1 MKKFLGLLLA
11 GAMLASSFT
20 GCSGK
25 ASSSDEKTLRIGG
38 TGPLTGDYATYG
50 ISVQQGAQI
59 AVDEI
64 NEKGGVN
71 GYTVKL
77 EVEDDQA
84 DPQQAVQAYA
94 KLMDNGMNLSLGS
107 TTSGACVALVK
118 EAKDDGI
125 VTMTPSAS
133 QKEATA
139 FDNNFRVCFLDPD
152 QGTYSADFIKEN
164 NLATKVAVLYDKSNT
179 YSVGVYEAFAKEA
192 EKLGLNIVT
201 TQAFTDSSNTD
212 FSSQIQAVKNSGAEL
227 LFMPFYQQEAAAV
240 LMQAQGVL
248 ENVTYFG
255 VDGMDGVLEKLGT
268 ENQAIANGV
277 MLLTPFSASS
287 SDPTVANFVAKYK
300 EKYNAT
306 PDQFA
311 ADAYDAVYALCTAF
325 EKAGLETDDPE
336 FNRAVAK
343 AMTEIEVTGATGVM
357 TWSADGEC
365 KKQAK
370 AVVISDGAYVDYAD
384 YKAQ

>member
-25 ASSSDEKTLRIGG
+25 ASSSDEKTLLIGG

-71 GYTVKL
+71 GYTIKL

-118 EAKDDGI
+118 EAKEDGI

-139 FDNNFRVCFLDPD
+139 YDNNFRVCFLDPD

-192 EKLGLNIVT
+192 EKLGLSIVT

-311 ADAYDAVYALCTAF
+311 ADAYDAVYALCAAF

-336 FNRAVAK
+336 FNQAVAK

>member
-1 MKKFLGLLLA
+1 
-11 GAMLASSFT
+11 
-20 GCSGK
+20 
-25 ASSSDEKTLRIGG
+25 
-38 TGPLTGDYATYG
+38 
-50 ISVQQGAQI
+50 
-59 AVDEI
+59 
-64 NEKGGVN
+64 
-71 GYTVKL
+71 
-77 EVEDDQA
+77 
-84 DPQQAVQAYA
+84 
-94 KLMDNGMNLSLGS
+94 
-107 TTSGACVALVK
+107 
-118 EAKDDGI
+118 
-125 VTMTPSAS
+125 MTPSAS

-139 FDNNFRVCFLDPD
+139 YDNNFRVCFLDPD

-311 ADAYDAVYALCTAF
+311 ADAYDAVYALCAAF

-336 FNRAVAK
+336 FNQAVAK

>member
-25 ASSSDEKTLRIGG
+25 ASSSDEKTLLIGG

-50 ISVQQGAQI
+50 ISVQKGAQI

-77 EVEDDQA
+77 EIEDDQA

-118 EAKDDGI
+118 EAKEDGI

-139 FDNNFRVCFLDPD
+139 YGNNFRVCFLDPD

-336 FNRAVAK
+336 FNQAVAK

>member
-25 ASSSDEKTLRIGG
+25 ASSSDEKTLLIGG

-50 ISVQQGAQI
+50 ISVQKGAQI

-77 EVEDDQA
+77 EIEDDQA

-118 EAKDDGI
+118 EAKEDGI

-139 FDNNFRVCFLDPD
+139 YDNNFRVCFLDPD

-300 EKYNAT
+300 EKYNTT

-311 ADAYDAVYALCTAF
+311 ADAYDAVYALCAAF

-336 FNRAVAK
+336 FNQAVAK

>member
-25 ASSSDEKTLRIGG
+25 ASSSDEKTLLIGG

-118 EAKDDGI
+118 EAKEDGI

-300 EKYNAT
+300 ERYNTT

-311 ADAYDAVYALCTAF
+311 ADAYDAVYALCAAF

-336 FNRAVAK
+336 FNQAVAK

>member
-25 ASSSDEKTLRIGG
+25 ASSSDEKTLLIGG

-71 GYTVKL
+71 GYTIKL
-77 EVEDDQA
+77 EMEDDQA

-118 EAKDDGI
+118 EAKEDGI

-139 FDNNFRVCFLDPD
+139 YDNNFRVCFLDPD

-300 EKYNAT
+300 EKYNTT

-311 ADAYDAVYALCTAF
+311 ADAYDAVYALCAAF

>member
-25 ASSSDEKTLRIGG
+25 ASSSDEKTLLIGG

-77 EVEDDQA
+77 EIEDDQA

-118 EAKDDGI
+118 EAKEDGI

-139 FDNNFRVCFLDPD
+139 YDNNFRVCFLDPD

-311 ADAYDAVYALCTAF
+311 ADAYDAVYALCAAF

-336 FNRAVAK
+336 FNQAVAK

>member
-25 ASSSDEKTLRIGG
+25 ASSSDEKTLLIGG

-192 EKLGLNIVT
+192 EKLGLSIVT

-287 SDPTVANFVAKYK
+287 SDPTVANFVTKYK

>member
-11 GAMLASSFT
+11 GTMLASSFT

-25 ASSSDEKTLRIGG
+25 TSSSDEKTLLIGG

-77 EVEDDQA
+77 EIEDDQA

-118 EAKDDGI
+118 EAKEDGI

-179 YSVGVYEAFAKEA
+179 YSVGVYEAFAEEA
-192 EKLGLNIVT
+192 EKLGLSIVT

-287 SDPTVANFVAKYK
+287 SDPTVANFVAKYN
-300 EKYNAT
+300 EKYNVT

-336 FNRAVAK
+336 FNQAVAK

-370 AVVISDGAYVDYAD
+370 AVVISNGAYVDYAD

>member
-20 GCSGK
+20 GCSDK
-25 ASSSDEKTLRIGG
+25 TSSSDEKTLLIGG

-118 EAKDDGI
+118 EAKEDGI

-164 NLATKVAVLYDKSNT
+164 NLATKIAVLYDKSNT

-192 EKLGLNIVT
+192 EKLGLSIVT

-240 LMQAQGVL
+240 LMQAQDVL

>member
-25 ASSSDEKTLRIGG
+25 ASSSDEKTLLIGG

-50 ISVQQGAQI
+50 ISVQEGAQI

-71 GYTVKL
+71 GYTIKL

-118 EAKDDGI
+118 EAKEDGI

-139 FDNNFRVCFLDPD
+139 YDNNFRVCFLDPD

-164 NLATKVAVLYDKSNT
+164 NLATKVAVLFDKSNT

-311 ADAYDAVYALCTAF
+311 ADAYDAVYALCAAF

-336 FNRAVAK
+336 FNQAVAK

>member
-11 GAMLASSFT
+11 GAMLAGSFA

-25 ASSSDEKTLRIGG
+25 TSSSDEKTLLIGG

-77 EVEDDQA
+77 EMEDDQA

-118 EAKDDGI
+118 EAKEDGI

-164 NLATKVAVLYDKSNT
+164 NLATNVAVLYDKSNT
-179 YSVGVYEAFAKEA
+179 YSVGVYEAFAEEA
-192 EKLGLNIVT
+192 EKLGLSIVA

-336 FNRAVAK
+336 FNQAVAK

>member
-25 ASSSDEKTLRIGG
+25 ASSSDEKTLLIGG

-50 ISVQQGAQI
+50 ISVQEGAQI

-71 GYTVKL
+71 SYTVKL

-118 EAKDDGI
+118 EAKEDGI

-139 FDNNFRVCFLDPD
+139 YDNNFRVCFLDPD
-152 QGTYSADFIKEN
+152 QGTYSADFTKEN

-311 ADAYDAVYALCTAF
+311 ADAYDAVYALCAAF

-336 FNRAVAK
+336 FNQAIAK

-370 AVVISDGAYVDYAD
+370 AVVISDGAYVDYTD

>member
-25 ASSSDEKTLRIGG
+25 ASSSDEKTLLIGG

-118 EAKDDGI
+118 EAKEDGI

-139 FDNNFRVCFLDPD
+139 YDNNFRVCFLDPD

-336 FNRAVAK
+336 FNQAVAK

>member
-11 GAMLASSFT
+11 GTMLASSFT

-25 ASSSDEKTLRIGG
+25 TSSSDEKTLLIGG

-77 EVEDDQA
+77 QMEDDQA

-94 KLMDNGMNLSLGS
+94 KLLDNGMNLSLGS

-118 EAKDDGI
+118 EAKEDGI

-192 EKLGLNIVT
+192 EKLGLSIVT

>member
-25 ASSSDEKTLRIGG
+25 ASSSNEKTLLIGG

-50 ISVQQGAQI
+50 ISVQKGAQI

-77 EVEDDQA
+77 EIEDDQA

-118 EAKDDGI
+118 EAKEDGI

-139 FDNNFRVCFLDPD
+139 YDNNFRVCFLDPD

-311 ADAYDAVYALCTAF
+311 ADAYDAVYALCAAF

-336 FNRAVAK
+336 FNQAVAK

>member
-25 ASSSDEKTLRIGG
+25 ASSSDEKTLLIGG

-71 GYTVKL
+71 GYTIKL

-118 EAKDDGI
+118 EAKEDGI

-139 FDNNFRVCFLDPD
+139 YDNNFRVCFLDPD

-311 ADAYDAVYALCTAF
+311 ADAYDAVYALCAAF

-336 FNRAVAK
+336 FNQAVAK

>member
-11 GAMLASSFT
+11 GAMLAGSFT

-25 ASSSDEKTLRIGG
+25 TSSSDEKTLLIGG

-118 EAKDDGI
+118 ETKEDGI

-179 YSVGVYEAFAKEA
+179 YSVGVYEAFAEEA

>member
-25 ASSSDEKTLRIGG
+25 ASSSDEKTLLIGG

-71 GYTVKL
+71 GYTIKL

-118 EAKDDGI
+118 EAKEDGI

-139 FDNNFRVCFLDPD
+139 YDNNFRVCFLDPD

-212 FSSQIQAVKNSGAEL
+212 FSSPVR
-227 LFMPFYQQEAAAV
+227 
-240 LMQAQGVL
+240 QG
-248 ENVTYFG
+248 N
-255 VDGMDGVLEKLGT
+255 
-268 ENQAIANGV
+268 
-277 MLLTPFSASS
+277 
-287 SDPTVANFVAKYK
+287 
-300 EKYNAT
+300 
-306 PDQFA
+306 
-311 ADAYDAVYALCTAF
+311 
-325 EKAGLETDDPE
+325 
-336 FNRAVAK
+336 
-343 AMTEIEVTGATGVM
+343 
-357 TWSADGEC
+357 
-365 KKQAK
+365 
-370 AVVISDGAYVDYAD
+370 
-384 YKAQ
+384 

>member
-20 GCSGK
+20 GCSDK
-25 ASSSDEKTLRIGG
+25 ASSSDEKTLLIGG

-50 ISVQQGAQI
+50 ISVQKGAQI

-118 EAKDDGI
+118 EAKEDGI

-139 FDNNFRVCFLDPD
+139 YDNNFRVCFLDPD

-311 ADAYDAVYALCTAF
+311 ADAYDAVYALCAAF

-336 FNRAVAK
+336 FNQAVAK

>member
-20 GCSGK
+20 GCSDK
-25 ASSSDEKTLRIGG
+25 ASSSDEKTLLIGG

-77 EVEDDQA
+77 EIEDDQA

-118 EAKDDGI
+118 EAKEDGI

-139 FDNNFRVCFLDPD
+139 YDNNFRVCFLDPD

-311 ADAYDAVYALCTAF
+311 ADAYDAVYALCAAF

-336 FNRAVAK
+336 FNQAVAK

>member
-25 ASSSDEKTLRIGG
+25 ASSSDEKTLLIGG

-77 EVEDDQA
+77 EIEDDQA

-118 EAKDDGI
+118 EAKEDGI

-192 EKLGLNIVT
+192 EKLGLSIVT

-300 EKYNAT
+300 EKYNTT

-311 ADAYDAVYALCTAF
+311 ADAYDAVYALCAAF

-336 FNRAVAK
+336 FNQAVAK

>member
-25 ASSSDEKTLRIGG
+25 ASSSDEKTLLIGG

-50 ISVQQGAQI
+50 ISVQEGAQI

-118 EAKDDGI
+118 EAKEDGI

-139 FDNNFRVCFLDPD
+139 YDNNFRVCFLDPD

-192 EKLGLNIVT
+192 EKLGLSIVT

-336 FNRAVAK
+336 FNRAIAK

>member
-25 ASSSDEKTLRIGG
+25 ASSSDEKTLLIGG

-118 EAKDDGI
+118 EAKEDGI

-139 FDNNFRVCFLDPD
+139 YDNNFRVCFLDPD

-311 ADAYDAVYALCTAF
+311 ADAYDAVYALCAAF

-370 AVVISDGAYVDYAD
+370 AVVISDSAYVDYAD

>member
-25 ASSSDEKTLRIGG
+25 ASSSNEKTLLIGG

-59 AVDEI
+59 AVDKI

-118 EAKDDGI
+118 EAKEDGI

-192 EKLGLNIVT
+192 EKLGLSIVT

>member
-25 ASSSDEKTLRIGG
+25 ASSSDEKTLLLGG

-118 EAKDDGI
+118 EAKEDGI

-139 FDNNFRVCFLDPD
+139 YDNNFRVCFLDPD

-192 EKLGLNIVT
+192 EKLGLSIVT

-311 ADAYDAVYALCTAF
+311 ADAYDAVYALCAAF

>member
-1 MKKFLGLLLA
+1 MKKFLCLLLA

-25 ASSSDEKTLRIGG
+25 ASSSDEKTLLIGG
-38 TGPLTGDYATYG
+38 TGPLTSDYATYG

-71 GYTVKL
+71 GYTIKL

-118 EAKDDGI
+118 EAKEDGI

-139 FDNNFRVCFLDPD
+139 YDNNFRVCFLDPD

-300 EKYNAT
+300 EKYNTT

>member
-25 ASSSDEKTLRIGG
+25 ASSSDEKTLLIGG

-118 EAKDDGI
+118 EAKEDGI

-192 EKLGLNIVT
+192 EKLGLSIVT

-300 EKYNAT
+300 EKYNTT

-311 ADAYDAVYALCTAF
+311 ADAYDAVYALCAAF
-325 EKAGLETDDPE
+325 EKAGLETDGPE
-336 FNRAVAK
+336 FNQAVAK

>member
-25 ASSSDEKTLRIGG
+25 ASSSDEKTLLIGG

-50 ISVQQGAQI
+50 ISVRQGAQI

-118 EAKDDGI
+118 EAKEDGI

-192 EKLGLNIVT
+192 EKLGLSIVT

-300 EKYNAT
+300 EKYNTT

-311 ADAYDAVYALCTAF
+311 ADAYDAVYALCAAF

-336 FNRAVAK
+336 FNQAVAK

>member
-25 ASSSDEKTLRIGG
+25 ASSSDEKTLLIGG

-50 ISVQQGAQI
+50 ISVQKGAQI

-77 EVEDDQA
+77 EIEDDQA

-118 EAKDDGI
+118 EAKEDGI

-139 FDNNFRVCFLDPD
+139 YDNNFRVCFLDPD

-311 ADAYDAVYALCTAF
+311 ADAYDAVYALCAAF

-336 FNRAVAK
+336 FNQAVAK
-343 AMTEIEVTGATGVM
+343 AMTEIEVTGATGIM

>member
-25 ASSSDEKTLRIGG
+25 ASSSDEKTLLIGG

-77 EVEDDQA
+77 EVEDDQS

-118 EAKDDGI
+118 EAKEDGI

-179 YSVGVYEAFAKEA
+179 YSVGVYEAFAEEA
-192 EKLGLNIVT
+192 EKLGLSIVT

-370 AVVISDGAYVDYAD
+370 AVVITDGAYVDYAD

>member
-25 ASSSDEKTLRIGG
+25 ASSSDEKTLLIGG

-50 ISVQQGAQI
+50 ISVQEGAQI

-118 EAKDDGI
+118 EAKEDGI

-139 FDNNFRVCFLDPD
+139 YDNNFRVCFLDPD

-336 FNRAVAK
+336 FNQAVAK

>member
-25 ASSSDEKTLRIGG
+25 ASSSDEKTLLIGG

-118 EAKDDGI
+118 EAKEDGI

-192 EKLGLNIVT
+192 EKLGLSIVT